1 MAEELQLITATTV
14 VALFTVISI
23 IVTAY
28 LLSNVLLPTSASIKT
43 RLFFVWHAFDALVHF
58 ALEGSFL
65 YNCFF
70 TYTTVDGSTASPYL
84 PPNTYFLGHKDRIY
98 GAEYGTNFFA
108 SLWMDYAK
116 ADKRWAGT
124 DLTIISLEL
133 LTVFVVGPMA
143 VWVCYGLWRQ
153 RNDVWFWMVV
163 LATSE
168 LYGGFCTFA
177 PEWLTGNVNL
187 DGSNPLFLWVY
198 LWLFNA
204 GLWVAIPVWIIYESY
219 GQIVGALRH
228 KSQVEAGKKAK

>member
-1 MAEELQLITATTV
+1 MAETEPLITTTTI
-14 VALFTVISI
+14 VALLAVETLVVS
-23 IVTAY
+23 AY
-28 LLSNVLLPTSASIKT
+28 LLSTLLLPKEAPTKI

-70 TYTTVDGSTASPYL
+70 SYITVDGSVASPYL
-84 PPNTYFLGHKDRIY
+84 PPNIHFLGHKDRIY
-98 GAEYGTNFFA
+98 GAEYGANFFA

-143 VWVCYGLWRQ
+143 VWVCYCLWKQ
-153 RNDVWFWMVV
+153 RSDVWFWMIV

-204 GLWVAIPVWIIYESY
+204 GLWVAIPLWIIYESY
-219 GQIVGALRH
+219 GKIVGALRH
-228 KSQVEAGKKAK
+228 QTQVEAGKKSK